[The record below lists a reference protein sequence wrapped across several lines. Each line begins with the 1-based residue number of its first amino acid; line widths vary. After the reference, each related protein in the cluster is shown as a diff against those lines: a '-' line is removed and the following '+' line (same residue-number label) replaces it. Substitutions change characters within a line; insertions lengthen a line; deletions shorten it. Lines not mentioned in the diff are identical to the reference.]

1 LGVQGASIHQEY
13 QILKRF
19 GLNLHPRYALV
30 FFLGNDIRELTGY
43 LTDAEMQRLLR
54 LPVSDHSTP
63 YVDIT
68 PPSDRPLSD
77 RLRLSAYVDTPYV
90 TKAYEFLKNR
100 SRIARAEGARASA
113 EARQSA
119 THPQGDPGRA
129 LALQVHLRVLSKIQ
143 DLAEQHRFRLTNVFI
158 YTGGFSEEPFYEG
171 VLKSYC
177 EAQGIDF
184 YSLRDGFEAA
194 MGAGEKPFLVG
205 DGHFADD
212 GARLAAKLVYQ
223 HMMASAG
230 QRANAR

>member
-19 GLNLHPRYALV
+19 GLKLHPRYALV
-30 FFLGNDIRELTGY
+30 FFLSNDIRELTGY
-43 LTDAEMQRLLR
+43 LTDAEMQRFLH
-54 LPVSDHSTP
+54 LPVANHSTP
-63 YVDIT
+63 YVEII
-68 PPSDRPLSD
+68 PPSY
-77 RLRLSAYVDTPYV
+77 RLRVGANFDTPYV
-90 TKAYEFLKNR
+90 MKAYDFLKKR
-100 SRIARAEGARASA
+100 IRIARPEWAGADG
-113 EARQSA
+113 EPWQSA
-119 THPQGDPGRA
+119 AHLQGDPRGA
-129 LALQVHLRVLSKIQ
+129 LALQFHLRALSKIQ
-143 DLAEQHRFRLTNVFI
+143 DLADQHRFHFTNVFI
-158 YTGGFSEEPFYEG
+158 YTGALSEESIYEG
-171 VLKSYC
+171 ILKSYC

-205 DGHFADD
+205 DGHFADH